1 MIDVNDNSPIFVRM
15 IVLPDQG
22 VRVSTNEPDT
32 EASFEG
38 NDVLDMDDTGNQP
51 PSARRS
57 PLLLVPEN
65 ATIGAPIIRLLAE
78 DKDEGRNAAIT
89 YSLGNETVSG
99 DDTTNQRRYFHLDP
113 RSAEISVA
121 RGLAAESNVRLLVLA
136 KDPGGL
142 FDNITIRI
150 HVADVNDH
158 PPAFDKSWYTFDVAE
173 GSYAGY
179 TLGTVRAVDADHGE
193 NANVT
198 YELTTKD
205 DSNNLGNQVS
215 RIFEVGPRDGMIRVT
230 GVLDRETVAVHRLV
244 VTARDN
250 GVPRLSST
258 VEVEV
263 NVLDVNDN
271 PPVFHDYD
279 EIERGDN
286 GDPLPVYHA
295 SILENS
301 PIGSQVIKVSANDSD
316 FAGNGNGLI
325 LFDLNHRG
333 EAGKQRFFAIDS
345 KEGVITVVGNLD
357 YERQGSHR
365 LLVTA
370 SDLGSPVSLTSTA
383 AVIVTV
389 LNVDEEEGETEARRT
404 PSFKHRYY
412 EVEVEE
418 NVEVPVLV
426 ARLELAD
433 GHRDEHIRYSIVADE
448 TKARERFS
456 IDPRNGSLYL
466 MAGLDREVNDRYEA
480 KVRVDRVKIGRGM
493 PVMIYPVVGERLN
506 GLAPNEARVVVRV
519 KDVNDNAPRFKS
531 KGRPILAAIPT
542 TAHYGYEVVKV
553 EVGLNESFSFV
564 CRKSYRVFSRI
575 VWKELFPNEM
585 FLVEE
590 LSRKVR
596 IVKCSFIQ
604 KIGKLT
610 RNRAIFFY
618 L

>member
-1 MIDVNDNSPIFVRM
+1 MTDVNDNSPVFIRM
-15 IVLPDQG
+15 IVLPEQG
-22 VRVSTNEPDT
+22 VRVSNEADT

-38 NDVLDMDDTGNQP
+38 NDVPDTDDTGTGNQAS
-51 PSARRS
+51 SARRS

-78 DKDEGRNAAIT
+78 DKDEGTNAAIT

-99 DDTTNQRRYFHLDP
+99 DDVESRLEATNRRYFHLDP

-121 RGLAAESNVRLLVLA
+121 RGLTAETNVRFLALA

-142 FDNITIRI
+142 LDNITIRI
-150 HVADVNDH
+150 HVVDVNDH
-158 PPAFDKSWYTFDVAE
+158 PPSFDKSWYTFDVAE
-173 GSYAGY
+173 GTYAGY
-179 TLGTVRAVDADHGE
+179 TLGTVRAMDADHGG

-198 YELTTKD
+198 YELTTKEN
-205 DSNNLGNQVS
+205 STSLGNVS
-215 RIFEVGPRDGMIRVT
+215 RIFEIGPREGIIRVT
-230 GVLDRETVAVHRLV
+230 GILDRETVPVHRLL

-279 EIERGDN
+279 EIEKDEN

-325 LFDLNHRG
+325 LFDLNHL
-333 EAGKQRFFAIDS
+333 GKIEKQWFAIDS

-357 YERQGSHR
+357 YERQRSHR

-383 AVIVTV
+383 AVIVAV
-389 LNVDEEEGETEARRT
+389 SNEDDEEGTEMEKA

-433 GHRDEHIRYSIVADE
+433 SGHIQDEHIRYSIVADE
-448 TKARERFS
+448 TKARQLFS
-456 IDPRNGSLYL
+456 VDPRNGSLYL
-466 MAGLDREVNDRYEA
+466 MTDVDREVNDRYEA

-553 EVGLNESFSFV
+553 EVGS
-564 CRKSYRVFSRI
+564 
-575 VWKELFPNEM
+575 
-585 FLVEE
+585 
-590 LSRKVR
+590 
-596 IVKCSFIQ
+596 
-604 KIGKLT
+604 
-610 RNRAIFFY
+610 
-618 L
+618 

>member
-1 MIDVNDNSPIFVRM
+1 MHGPIYNIDPHSYTNIPHRAIFTGGLTSEARLRITVTDVNDNSPVFIRM
-15 IVLPDQG
+15 IVLPEQG
-22 VRVSTNEPDT
+22 VRVSNEADT

-38 NDVLDMDDTGNQP
+38 NDVMADTADDTSGAGGDRAA
-51 PSARRS
+51 SGRRS

-78 DKDEGRNAAIT
+78 DRDEGTNAAIT
-89 YSLGNETVSG
+89 YSLVNETVSG
-99 DDTTNQRRYFHLDP
+99 DETVVESRLDTTNRRYFHLDP

-121 RGLAAESNVRLLVLA
+121 RGLTAETNVRFLALA

-142 FDNITIRI
+142 FDNITVRI
-150 HVADVNDH
+150 HVVDVNDH
-158 PPAFDKSWYTFDVAE
+158 PPSFDKSWYTFDVAE
-173 GSYAGY
+173 GTYKGY
-179 TLGTVRAVDADHGE
+179 TLGRVRAVDADHGR

-198 YELTTKD
+198 YELTTRD
-205 DSNNLGNQVS
+205 DSGVGNVS
-215 RIFEVGPRDGMIRVT
+215 RIFEVGPGEGIIRVT
-230 GVLDRETVAVHRLV
+230 GVLDRETVPVHRLL

-279 EIERGDN
+279 EIEKDEN

-295 SILENS
+295 SVLENS
-301 PIGSQVIKVSANDSD
+301 PVGSRVIKVRADDTD

-325 LFDLNHRG
+325 LFDLNHP
-333 EAGKQRFFAIDS
+333 GKLEKQWFAIDS

-357 YERQGSHR
+357 YERQRSHR
-365 LLVTA
+365 LVVTA

-383 AVIVTV
+383 AVIVAV
-389 LNVDEEEGETEARRT
+389 SNEDDGEEGTMERAPT
-404 PSFKHRYY
+404 FKHRYY

-433 GHRDEHIRYSIVADE
+433 DSDVRDEHVRYSIVADE
-448 TKARERFS
+448 TKARQLFS

-466 MAGLDREVNDRYEA
+466 TTGVDREVNDRYEA

-531 KGRPILAAIPT
+531 RGRPILAAVPT

-553 EVGLNESFSFV
+553 EVGF
-564 CRKSYRVFSRI
+564 
-575 VWKELFPNEM
+575 
-585 FLVEE
+585 
-590 LSRKVR
+590 
-596 IVKCSFIQ
+596 
-604 KIGKLT
+604 
-610 RNRAIFFY
+610 
-618 L
+618 

>member
-1 MIDVNDNSPIFVRM
+1 MTDVNDNSPVFIRM
-15 IVLPDQG
+15 IVLPEQG
-22 VRVSTNEPDT
+22 VRVSNEADT
-32 EASFEG
+32 EASIEG
-38 NDVLDMDDTGNQP
+38 NDVPDTDDTGTGNQP
-51 PSARRS
+51 ASARRS

-78 DKDEGRNAAIT
+78 DKDEGTNAAIT
-89 YSLGNETVSG
+89 YSLVNETVSG
-99 DDTTNQRRYFHLDP
+99 DDVESRLEAGNRRYFHLDP

-121 RGLAAESNVRLLVLA
+121 RGLIAESDVRFLALA

-142 FDNITIRI
+142 LDNITIRI
-150 HVADVNDH
+150 HVVDVNDH
-158 PPAFDKSWYTFDVAE
+158 PPSFDKSWYTFDVAE
-173 GSYAGY
+173 GTYKGY
-179 TLGTVRAVDADHGE
+179 TLGTVRAVDADHGG

-198 YELTTKD
+198 YELTTKQ
-205 DSNNLGNQVS
+205 DSGRLGNVS
-215 RIFEVGPRDGMIRVT
+215 RIFEVGSREGIIRVT
-230 GVLDRETVAVHRLV
+230 GTLDRETVPVHRLL

-279 EIERGDN
+279 EIERDEN

-295 SILENS
+295 SVLENS
-301 PIGSQVIKVSANDSD
+301 PVGSRVIRVCANDSD

-325 LFDLNHRG
+325 LFDLNHP
-333 EAGKQRFFAIDS
+333 GKVEKQWFAIDS
-345 KEGVITVVGNLD
+345 KEGVITVIGNLD
-357 YERQGSHR
+357 YERQRSHR

-383 AVIVTV
+383 AVIVAV
-389 LNVDEEEGETEARRT
+389 SNEDEGEEETETERA

-433 GHRDEHIRYSIVADE
+433 DRAWDEHVRYSIVADE
-448 TKARERFS
+448 TKARQLFS
-456 IDPRNGSLYL
+456 VDPRNGSLYL
-466 MAGLDREVNDRYEA
+466 TTGVDREVNDRYEA

-553 EVGLNESFSFV
+553 EVGF
-564 CRKSYRVFSRI
+564 
-575 VWKELFPNEM
+575 
-585 FLVEE
+585 
-590 LSRKVR
+590 
-596 IVKCSFIQ
+596 
-604 KIGKLT
+604 
-610 RNRAIFFY
+610 
-618 L
+618 

>member
-1 MIDVNDNSPIFVRM
+1 MTDVNDNSPVFIRM
-15 IVLPDQG
+15 IVLPEQG
-22 VRVSTNEPDT
+22 VRVSNEADT

-38 NDVLDMDDTGNQP
+38 NDVPDTDDTGTGNQA
-51 PSARRS
+51 SNARRS

-78 DKDEGRNAAIT
+78 DKDEGTNAAIT

-99 DDTTNQRRYFHLDP
+99 DDVESRLEATNRRYFHLDP

-121 RGLAAESNVRLLVLA
+121 RGLTAETNVRFLALA

-142 FDNITIRI
+142 LDNITIRI
-150 HVADVNDH
+150 HVVDVNDH
-158 PPAFDKSWYTFDVAE
+158 PPSFDKSWYTFDVAE
-173 GSYAGY
+173 GTYAGY
-179 TLGTVRAVDADHGE
+179 TLGTVRAVDADHGG

-198 YELTTKD
+198 YELTTKEN
-205 DSNNLGNQVS
+205 STSLGNVS
-215 RIFEVGPRDGMIRVT
+215 RIFEIGPREGIIRVT
-230 GVLDRETVAVHRLV
+230 GILDRETVPVHRLL

-279 EIERGDN
+279 EIEKDEN

-325 LFDLNHRG
+325 LFDLNHL
-333 EAGKQRFFAIDS
+333 GKIEKQWFAIDS

-357 YERQGSHR
+357 YERQRSHR

-383 AVIVTV
+383 AVIVAV
-389 LNVDEEEGETEARRT
+389 SNEDDEEGTEMEKA
-404 PSFKHRYY
+404 PLFKHRYY

-433 GHRDEHIRYSIVADE
+433 NGHVQDEHIRYSIVADE
-448 TKARERFS
+448 TKARQLFS
-456 IDPRNGSLYL
+456 VDPRNGSLYL
-466 MAGLDREVNDRYEA
+466 MTDVDREVNDRYEA

-553 EVGLNESFSFV
+553 EVGS
-564 CRKSYRVFSRI
+564 
-575 VWKELFPNEM
+575 
-585 FLVEE
+585 
-590 LSRKVR
+590 
-596 IVKCSFIQ
+596 
-604 KIGKLT
+604 
-610 RNRAIFFY
+610 
-618 L
+618 

>member
-1 MIDVNDNSPIFVRM
+1 MTDVNDNSPVFIRM
-15 IVLPDQG
+15 IVLPEQG
-22 VRVSTNEPDT
+22 VRVSNEADT

-38 NDVLDMDDTGNQP
+38 NDVPDTDDTGTGNQAS
-51 PSARRS
+51 SARRS

-78 DKDEGRNAAIT
+78 DKDEGTNAAIT

-99 DDTTNQRRYFHLDP
+99 DDVESRLEATNRRYFHLDP

-121 RGLAAESNVRLLVLA
+121 RGLTAETNVRFLALA

-142 FDNITIRI
+142 LDNITIRI
-150 HVADVNDH
+150 HVVDVNDH
-158 PPAFDKSWYTFDVAE
+158 PPSFDKSWYTFDVAE
-173 GSYAGY
+173 GTYAGY
-179 TLGTVRAVDADHGE
+179 TLGTVRAVDADHGG

-198 YELTTKD
+198 YELTTKEN
-205 DSNNLGNQVS
+205 STSLGNVS
-215 RIFEVGPRDGMIRVT
+215 RIFEIGPREGIIRVT
-230 GVLDRETVAVHRLV
+230 GILDRETVPVHRLL

-279 EIERGDN
+279 EIEKDEN

-325 LFDLNHRG
+325 LFDLNHL
-333 EAGKQRFFAIDS
+333 GKIEKQWFAIDS

-357 YERQGSHR
+357 YERQRSHR

-383 AVIVTV
+383 AVIVAV
-389 LNVDEEEGETEARRT
+389 SNEDDEEGTEMEKA

-433 GHRDEHIRYSIVADE
+433 NGHVQDEHIRYSIVADE
-448 TKARERFS
+448 TKARQLFS
-456 IDPRNGSLYL
+456 VDPRNGSLYL
-466 MAGLDREVNDRYEA
+466 MTDVDREVNDRYEA

-553 EVGLNESFSFV
+553 EVGS
-564 CRKSYRVFSRI
+564 
-575 VWKELFPNEM
+575 
-585 FLVEE
+585 
-590 LSRKVR
+590 
-596 IVKCSFIQ
+596 
-604 KIGKLT
+604 
-610 RNRAIFFY
+610 
-618 L
+618 